1 MFNLLWQVLSS
12 MFRKSESEPT
22 ESPNDSLD
30 MNSQTKD
37 SQELAAALSI
47 SDFNGSYFRVS
58 YVRDSE
64 EDISHE
70 SCSSETFPT
79 CSKDED
85 FDFTP
90 LDVLRFRI
98 RVVNNSPL
106 ATTISNSQT
115 LREQNE
121 YIKSLELILEKQDND
136 AEKRS
141 NDTLYYGNTGMWVR
155 YAAWDARDAIRNS
168 LDEALQKRSTQPI
181 IDAVTAARLAYEDYY
196 DDDDGFGSG
205 TFGEI
210 LRDLN
215 NLHFDAEERDSA

>member
-22 ESPNDSLD
+22 GRPNDSFD

-37 SQELAAALSI
+37 SHELAVTPSA
-47 SDFNGSYFRVS
+47 SDFNGSYFKVS

-70 SCSSETFPT
+70 ACSSETCPT

-90 LDVLRFRI
+90 IDLSRFRI

-115 LREQNE
+115 LKEQNE
-121 YIKSLELILEKQDND
+121 YIKKLELILEKQDSD
-136 AEKRS
+136 AKKRS
-141 NDTLYYGNTGMWVR
+141 SDTLYYGNTGMWVR